1 MKKSS
6 KRLCSKGKACGATC
20 IAKSKICRKELG
32 VVGSSLTS
40 ARDSVK
46 MQSGQASGSTGISPP
61 PMPNGRGREKIE
73 FSGSDLIVGGKVF
86 KPGKTLPG
94 STSPTLYTDES
105 GKGKWVVKEGG
116 ARGQN
121 NVEKASND
129 VYRILGKTLGVGS
142 VESNL
147 VDGKLVNRF
156 IEGGRTVNSL
166 SKEERAKLDVN
177 GQMRRSFIGDAL
189 VGNWDFMGM
198 MRGDNVM
205 VDAQGKV
212 TRIDAGGTF
221 NYRAQGEKK
230 AFGPVPMDVWS
241 LRERQGKEIWAG
253 AKDSDYRH
261 LWTNQVNALRE
272 NARALRQS
280 VESSGMDPKASRA
293 FTQRMA
299 SLIMAGNLISTTKV
313 GGKSIQQLA
322 DEGKISWK
330 QVDSALRN
338 AFEGVSDSSSSKG
351 WGKALRNEIVSE
363 LQGLVS

>member
-1 MKKSS
+1 MKKTG

-32 VVGSSLTS
+32 VVGGSL
-40 ARDSVK
+40 ASVRNNIK
-46 MQSGQASGSTGISPP
+46 MQSGQPEGSRVGVAPP
-61 PMPNGRGREKIE
+61 PVPGGKGKEKIE
-73 FSGSDLIVGGKVF
+73 FSGKDLMVGGKVY

-94 STSPTLYTDES
+94 STSPTLYTDEN

-116 ARGQN
+116 AKGQN

-129 VYRILGKTLGVGS
+129 VYRILGKTLGVGA
-142 VESNL
+142 VDSNL

-156 IEGGRTVNSL
+156 VEGGRTIDSL
-166 SKEERAKLDVN
+166 SKDERSKLDVN

-189 VGNWDFMGM
+189 VGNWDFMGAL
-198 MRGDNVM
+198 RGDNVM
-205 VDAQGKV
+205 VDSRGKV

-221 NYRAQGEKK
+221 NYRAMGEKK
-230 AFGPVPMDVWS
+230 PFGPIPTDVWS

-299 SLIMAGNLISTTKV
+299 ALVMAGNLIATTNL
-313 GGKSIQQLA
+313 GGKTVQQLA

-330 QVDSALRN
+330 QVDAAMKN
-338 AFEGVSDSSSSKG
+338 AFENSSGSPSSKG

-363 LQGLVS
+363 LQGLL